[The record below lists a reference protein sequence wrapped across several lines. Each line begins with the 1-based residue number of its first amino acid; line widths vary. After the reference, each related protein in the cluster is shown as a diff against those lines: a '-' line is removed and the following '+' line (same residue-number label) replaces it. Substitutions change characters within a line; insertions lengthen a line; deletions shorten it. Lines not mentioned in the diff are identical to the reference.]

1 MHNLHISANKSQH
14 IWQDFVA
21 HFKSE
26 TTKAS
31 YQADIGEFIDYI
43 KKDFTEATEQDVKKY
58 FEFLQE
64 KVKNQNIKPGTM
76 AKKMR
81 ECHSFAEYI
90 CENKSHYHISHEY
103 EDYFYPYLK
112 QVARQEKHAASI
124 PIEHIDRILQAAR
137 EDRMAYAILNL
148 LYRTGL
154 TSTEIIELQINDLEE
169 FADGYYLW
177 IKNRNEAAFLAE
189 DVITILDYYLEERGD
204 FDYFFYNRQGRK
216 LNTMYISRMMKKYT
230 ALAGVPAYSAEMLRN
245 SCACTMY
252 AYGAVDKQVASQL
265 GITQTQIR
273 RYKNE
278 HYKRNIQKQAQ
289 HLVKIKVEPPQ

>member
-1 MHNLHISANKSQH
+1 MHNLHISANKSQL

-31 YQADIGEFIDYI
+31 YQADIAEFIDYI

-90 CENKSHYHISHEY
+90 CENKSHYHISHKF

-112 QVARQEKHAASI
+112 QVARQDKHAASI
-124 PIEHIDRILQAAR
+124 PVEHIDRILQAAQ

-154 TSTEIIELQINDLEE
+154 TSTEIIELQIRDLEE

-189 DVITILDYYLEERGD
+189 DVITIIGYYLEERCD
-204 FDYFFYNRQGRK
+204 NEYLFYNKQGRK

-230 ALAGVPAYSAEMLRN
+230 ALAEVPAYSAEMLRN
-245 SCACTMY
+245 SCAFTMY

-278 HYKRNIQKQAQ
+278 RYKTNIQKQAQ